1 MLRGDLS
8 GPILAIMVTIGILA
22 AGLVLLAWFFW
33 FAPQA
38 GQAGTLVVVGTP
50 AIMCYTQNGN
60 QAASL
65 YISFRNAGNIV
76 MNVTRVAIEGKP
88 INVSTTANGESA
100 PVMLKPG
107 ETVSITINITDVAQY
122 VCNKRSVEFVI
133 ITDQGT
139 YQATA
144 MVTR

>member
-1 MLRGDLS
+1 MRYLRADLS

-50 AIMCYTQNGN
+50 AIMCYDNDKNAT
-60 QAASL
+60 L
-65 YISFRNAGNIV
+65 YISLRNAGNV
-76 MNVTRVAIEGKP
+76 KMNVTAVAIEGRS
-88 INVSTTANGESA
+88 INVTTNGE
-100 PVMLKPG
+100 PVTLNPG
-107 ETVSITINITDVAQY
+107 DTRSLDIDITGVAEE
-122 VCNKRSVEFVI
+122 VCLKRSVEFVI

-144 MVTR
+144 MVAR